1 MKYICSYWFCL
12 LSLSC
17 FAKEGMYMYI
27 VNLMCVSFGL
37 SISAFVM
44 ALIAMVKTMRVKS
57 KVEDIRFDVYRRRNK
72 R

>member
-1 MKYICSYWFCL
+1 
-12 LSLSC
+12 
-17 FAKEGMYMYI
+17 MYI

-57 KVEDIRFDVYRRRNK
+57 KVEDIRFDVYRRGNK